1 MQDLEKRCTSRGRSL
16 EAMGDIEQQ
25 AVPLRMLT
33 VLSPRLRFLADGIFE
48 LVNTVSDMRS
58 SLDDLIEQADQ
69 AATPR

>member
-1 MQDLEKRCTSRGRSL
+1 
-16 EAMGDIEQQ
+16 MGDIEQQ

-58 SLDDLIEQADQ
+58 SLDDLIKQADQ